1 MRARIEERPGVAH
14 QLVEAGST
22 PGSRR
27 AGASKATEWFTNAKR
42 DRQQQFAFKIYR
54 DPTIR
59 DALNEL
65 STAKARTAW

>member
-27 AGASKATEWFTNAKR
+27 TGASKATEWFTNAKR
-42 DRQQQFAFKIYR
+42 DRQQQFAFKI
-54 DPTIR
+54 
-59 DALNEL
+59 
-65 STAKARTAW
+65 